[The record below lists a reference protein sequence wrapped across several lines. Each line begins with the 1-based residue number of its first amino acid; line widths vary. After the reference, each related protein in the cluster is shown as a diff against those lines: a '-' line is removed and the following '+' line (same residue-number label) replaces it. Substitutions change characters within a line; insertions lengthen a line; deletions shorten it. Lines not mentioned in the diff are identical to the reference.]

1 MQILNNYISPI
12 SPRMIRSGERID
24 CEPHREDVGNFDK
37 VTLQRSN
44 LSPEQSF
51 TLEMIGRVTQEVR
64 AATTTGD
71 IQSLHDKV
79 AAGQY
84 QIDVDE
90 IVRRILLQ

>member
-12 SPRMIRSGERID
+12 SSRMIRSGERID
-24 CEPHREDVGNFDK
+24 HEPQREENKSFDK
-37 VTLQRSN
+37 VTLQHTN

-51 TLEMIGRVTQEVR
+51 TLEMISRVTQEVR
-64 AATTTGD
+64 TATTTGD

-84 QIDVDE
+84 QIDIDE
-90 IVRRILLQ
+90 IVRRILL

>member
-12 SPRMIRSGERID
+12 SPRMIRSGERVD
-24 CEPHREDVGNFDK
+24 HEPHREDIGNFDK
-37 VTLQRSN
+37 VTLQRRN

-51 TLEMIGRVTQEVR
+51 TLEMIGRVAQEVR

-84 QIDVDE
+84 QIDTDE